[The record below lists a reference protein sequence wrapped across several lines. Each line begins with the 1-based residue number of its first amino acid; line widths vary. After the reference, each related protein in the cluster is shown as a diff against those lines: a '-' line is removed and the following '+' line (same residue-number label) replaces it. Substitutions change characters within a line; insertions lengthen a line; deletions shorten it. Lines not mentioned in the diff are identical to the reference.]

1 MGASDILMMMKDDI
15 GSLTFGQK
23 MAGSFMVTVLS
34 MLIVFSVLIILMISI
49 RAMQYMIFSKQEK
62 KIVESVNEIT
72 EQTVVAQSDII
83 RENEELIAV
92 IAAAVAGSMGC
103 SISDIRVVNIVRL
116 REEQSAW
123 ARSGLLK
130 QINQRL

>member
-83 RENEELIAV
+83 REDEELIAV

>member
-72 EQTVVAQSDII
+72 EQTIVAQSDII